1 MVYHGVRMLDDAL
14 IAKSILF
21 ITLQVDTFLLPY
33 YAVGNA
39 GNFIIAAM
47 RTSNLAC
54 SKYFQVRFS
63 TRTCKTPWNPV
74 TYYDLRVNERNTS
87 LLTEVAP
94 TRYEGG

>member
-1 MVYHGVRMLDDAL
+1 MYVINGVSRGAYVGRY
-14 IAKSILF
+14 IACKKHPVR
-21 ITLQVDTFLLPY
+21 QVTSRLFLLPC

-63 TRTCKTPWNPV
+63 TRMYKTPWNPV

-87 LLTEVAP
+87 
-94 TRYEGG
+94 

>member
-1 MVYHGVRMLDDAL
+1 MVYHGVHMLDDTL
-14 IAKSILF
+14 IEKCILF
-21 ITLQVDTFLLPY
+21 IKLLVRVDSFFLPC

-54 SKYFQVRFS
+54 SMYFQVRFS
-63 TRTCKTPWNPV
+63 TRTYKTPWNPL

-87 LLTEVAP
+87 
-94 TRYEGG
+94 